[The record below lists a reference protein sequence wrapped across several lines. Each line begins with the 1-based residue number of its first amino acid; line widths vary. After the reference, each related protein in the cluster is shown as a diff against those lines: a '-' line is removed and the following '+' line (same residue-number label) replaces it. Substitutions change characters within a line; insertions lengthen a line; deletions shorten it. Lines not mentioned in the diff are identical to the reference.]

1 VNHMGEQI
9 LRFYWMMRLL
19 HRSFFSLALVLMLFG
34 PAGAQDATYTVQ
46 LKASPTRA
54 EADEEVRQ
62 FRAKNIPAYIVKS
75 DVPGK
80 GVFYRV
86 RAGVFP
92 NRDDAKRFGAD
103 LQQRGVI
110 SEFFVTPY
118 ENPAG
123 EAASAATPKSASQ
136 TKATAKPNQPAATP
150 GNILG
155 AAGATSRPIAKA
167 QINPSPNSARN
178 PAASS
183 STGALRSAPN
193 PANNIDLSASVG
205 EATAS
210 APPSGFV
217 RFRDPKIGYS
227 FDYPDYW
234 IGQPLSE
241 KEASDQ
247 RMNGGA
253 TFSSE
258 KDAAYLNV
266 IWNEVD
272 RANNPTDENDAIVDG
287 ILNGMSTSDGISK
300 LEETARRVE
309 NRNGF
314 IKTYIDLRAAV
325 QIQGQSVPLDCLAKS
340 VIIRASRG
348 ILLVAVF
355 YTKDAPP
362 NVASAADKIIASARA
377 PK

>member
-1 VNHMGEQI
+1 MGEQI
-9 LRFYWMMRLL
+9 LRFYSMMRLL
-19 HRSFFSLALVLMLFG
+19 HRSFFSSALVLMLFG
-34 PAGAQDATYTVQ
+34 PVGAQDATYTVQ

-54 EADEEVRQ
+54 EAEEEVRQ
-62 FRAKNIPAYIVKS
+62 LRAKNIPAYIVKS

-150 GNILG
+150 GNTPG
-155 AAGATSRPIAKA
+155 AVLTATSRPIAKA
-167 QINPSPNSARN
+167 QTSPPVSSATN

-193 PANNIDLSASVG
+193 PANNPGLSASVG
-205 EATAS
+205 GAPAS

-217 RFRDPKIGYS
+217 RFQDPKIGYS
-227 FDYPDYW
+227 FDYPDSW
-234 IGQPLSE
+234 TGQPLSE
-241 KEASDQ
+241 REAIEQ
-247 RMNGGA
+247 RMNAGA

-258 KDAAYLNV
+258 KDAAFLNV
-266 IWNEVD
+266 IWNELD
-272 RANNPTDENDAIVDG
+272 RANNPTDENDLIVDG

-309 NRNGF
+309 SRNGL
-314 IKTYIDLRAAV
+314 IKTYIDLKAAV
-325 QIQGQSVPLDCLAKS
+325 QIQGQSAPLDCLAKS

-355 YTKDAPP
+355 YTKDAAP

>member
-1 VNHMGEQI
+1 
-9 LRFYWMMRLL
+9 MMRLL
-19 HRSFFSLALVLMLFG
+19 HRSFFSSALVLILFG
-34 PAGAQDATYTVQ
+34 LAGAQDATYTVQ
-46 LKASPTRA
+46 LKASPTKA
-54 EADEEVRQ
+54 EAEDEARQ
-62 FRAKNIPAYIVKS
+62 LRAKNIPAYIVKS

-136 TKATAKPNQPAATP
+136 TKATARPKQSAATP
-150 GNILG
+150 GNIMD
-155 AAGATSRPIAKA
+155 AATTTRSRRITKS
-167 QINPSPNSARN
+167 QSKPSPNTARN
-178 PAASS
+178 PPASS

-193 PANNIDLSASVG
+193 PPNKLDLSASVG
-205 EATAS
+205 EPPAS

-258 KDAAYLNV
+258 KDAAFLNV

-272 RANNPTDENDAIVDG
+272 RANSPTDQNDVVVDG
-287 ILNGMSTSDGISK
+287 ILNGMSTSDGLSK

-309 NRNGF
+309 NRNGL
-314 IKTYIDLRAAV
+314 IKTYLDLKATV
-325 QIQGQSVPLDCLAKS
+325 QIPGQSAPLDCLAKS
-340 VIIRASRG
+340 VIIRAGRG

-355 YTKDAPP
+355 YTKDASS

>member
-1 VNHMGEQI
+1 
-9 LRFYWMMRLL
+9 MMRLL
-19 HRSFFSLALVLMLFG
+19 HRSFFSLALVLILFG
-34 PAGAQDATYTVQ
+34 LAGAQDATYTVQ
-46 LKASPTRA
+46 FKASPTRA
-54 EADEEVRQ
+54 EAEAEVRQ
-62 FRAKNIPAYIVKS
+62 LRAKNIPAYIVKS

-80 GVFYRV
+80 GVFYRI

-103 LQQRGVI
+103 LQQRGVV

-118 ENPAG
+118 EQTSDV
-123 EAASAATPKSASQ
+123 AASAATPKSASQ
-136 TKATAKPNQPAATP
+136 TKATARPNQPAATP

-155 AAGATSRPIAKA
+155 AAPTTTNRPIAKA
-167 QINPSPNSARN
+167 QISPSPNSATN
-178 PAASS
+178 PATGSAN
-183 STGALRSAPN
+183 GALRSAPN
-193 PANNIDLSASVG
+193 PANNLDLSASVG
-205 EATAS
+205 EAPAS
-210 APPSGFV
+210 APPSGFL

-241 KEASDQ
+241 REASEQ
-247 RMNGGA
+247 RMNAGA

-272 RANNPTDENDAIVDG
+272 RANNPTDENDVVVNG
-287 ILNGMSTSDGISK
+287 ILSGMSTSDGISK

-309 NRNGF
+309 NRNGL
-314 IKTYIDLRAAV
+314 IKTYLDLKAAV
-325 QIQGQSVPLDCLAKS
+325 QIQGQSAPLDCLAKA
-340 VIIRASRG
+340 VIVRARRG

-355 YTKDAPP
+355 YTKDASP
-362 NVASAADKIIASARA
+362 NVAGAADKIIASARA

>member
-1 VNHMGEQI
+1 
-9 LRFYWMMRLL
+9 MMRLL
-19 HRSFFSLALVLMLFG
+19 HRSFFSLALVLTLFG
-34 PAGAQDATYTVQ
+34 PAGAQDATYTLQ
-46 LKASPTRA
+46 FKASPTRA
-54 EADEEVRQ
+54 EAEGEVRQ
-62 FRAKNIPAYIVKS
+62 LRAKNIPAYVVKS

-86 RAGVFP
+86 RAGVFS
-92 NRDDAKRFGAD
+92 NRNDANKFGAN
-103 LQQRGVI
+103 LQQRGVV

-118 ENPAG
+118 ENPSD
-123 EAASAATPKSASQ
+123 EAASATPKSASQ
-136 TKATAKPNQPAATP
+136 TKATARPNQPAATP

-155 AAGATSRPIAKA
+155 AAPTTTSRPIAKS
-167 QINPSPNSARN
+167 QISPPPNSATN
-178 PAASS
+178 PAARS

-193 PANNIDLSASVG
+193 PANNLGLSASVG
-205 EATAS
+205 EAPAS

-217 RFRDPKIGYS
+217 RFQDPKIGYS

-247 RMNGGA
+247 RMNAGA
-253 TFSSE
+253 TFSSD

-272 RANNPTDENDAIVDG
+272 RANNPTDENDVIVDG

-314 IKTYIDLRAAV
+314 IKTYIDLKAAV
-325 QIQGQSVPLDCLAKS
+325 QIQGQSAPLDCLAKS

>member
-1 VNHMGEQI
+1 
-9 LRFYWMMRLL
+9 MMRLL
-19 HRSFFSLALVLMLFG
+19 HRSFFSLALVLTLFG
-34 PAGAQDATYTVQ
+34 LTGAQDATYTVQ

-54 EADEEVRQ
+54 EAEEEVRQ

-136 TKATAKPNQPAATP
+136 TKATARPNQPAAAP

-155 AAGATSRPIAKA
+155 AAPTTSRPIAKA
-167 QINPSPNSARN
+167 QTSPPVNSATN

-193 PANNIDLSASVG
+193 PANNPGLSASVG
-205 EATAS
+205 EATAP
-210 APPSGFV
+210 APASGFV
-217 RFRDPKIGYS
+217 RFQDPKIGYS

-234 IGQPLSE
+234 TGQPLSE
-241 KEASDQ
+241 REAIDQ
-247 RMNGGA
+247 RMNAGA

-258 KDAAYLNV
+258 KDAAFLNV

-272 RANNPTDENDAIVDG
+272 RANNPSDENDVIVDG

-309 NRNGF
+309 SRNGL
-314 IKTYIDLRAAV
+314 IKTYLDLKAAV
-325 QIQGQSVPLDCLAKS
+325 QIQGQSAPLDCLAKS

-348 ILLVAVF
+348 ILLVSVF
-355 YTKDAPP
+355 YTKDAGP
-362 NVASAADKIIASARA
+362 NVTSAADKIIASARA

>member
-1 VNHMGEQI
+1 
-9 LRFYWMMRLL
+9 MMRLL
-19 HRSFFSLALVLMLFG
+19 HRSFFSLALVLLLFG
-34 PAGAQDATYTVQ
+34 LTGAQDATYTVQ
-46 LKASPTRA
+46 FKASPTRA
-54 EADEEVRQ
+54 EAEEEVRQ
-62 FRAKNIPAYIVKS
+62 LRAKNIPAYIVKS

-103 LQQRGVI
+103 LQQRGVV

-136 TKATAKPNQPAATP
+136 PKTTAKPNQSAPAP
-150 GNILG
+150 GNIL
-155 AAGATSRPIAKA
+155 AAVPTATSRPIAKA
-167 QINPSPNSARN
+167 QTSAPVNSATN

-193 PANNIDLSASVG
+193 PANNPGLSASVG
-205 EATAS
+205 EAPAS

-217 RFRDPKIGYS
+217 RFQDPKIGYS

-234 IGQPLSE
+234 TGQPLSE
-241 KEASDQ
+241 REAIEQ
-247 RMNGGA
+247 RMNAGA

-258 KDAAYLNV
+258 KDAAFLNV
-266 IWNEVD
+266 IWNELD
-272 RANNPTDENDAIVDG
+272 RANNPSDENDVIVDG

-309 NRNGF
+309 SRNGL
-314 IKTYIDLRAAV
+314 IKTYIDLKAAV
-325 QIQGQSVPLDCLAKS
+325 QIQGQSAPLDCLAKS

>member
-1 VNHMGEQI
+1 
-9 LRFYWMMRLL
+9 MMN
-19 HRSFFSLALVLMLFG
+19 RSLFSLALVLMLFG
-34 PAGAQDATYTVQ
+34 LAGAQGASYTVQ
-46 LKASPTRA
+46 IKATPTRA
-54 EADEEVRQ
+54 EAEGEIRQ
-62 FRAKNIPAYIVKS
+62 LKAKNIPAYIVKS

-92 NRDDAKRFGAD
+92 DRNVANKYGAV
-103 LQQRGVI
+103 LQERGVV

-118 ENPAG
+118 ENPAD
-123 EAASAATPKSASQ
+123 EVASAATPKIASR
-136 TKATAKPNQPAATP
+136 TKATARPNQPAVNNAPGNTP
-150 GNILG
+150 G
-155 AAGATSRPIAKA
+155 AAPTATIRPIARA
-167 QINPSPNSARN
+167 QISPSVNSATN

-183 STGALRSAPN
+183 STGAVSSAPN
-193 PANNIDLSASVG
+193 PANNRGLNVAVG
-205 EATAS
+205 EALTT

-234 IGQPLSE
+234 TGQPLSE
-241 KEASDQ
+241 KEASEQ
-247 RMNGGA
+247 RMNAGA

-266 IWNEVD
+266 IWNELD
-272 RANNPTDENDAIVDG
+272 RANNPADENDAIVDG
-287 ILNGMSTSDGISK
+287 ILNGMSASDGVAK
-300 LEETARRVE
+300 LEELARRVE
-309 NRNGF
+309 SRNGV
-314 IKTYIDLRAAV
+314 IKTYVDLKAAV
-325 QIQGQSVPLDCLAKS
+325 QIQGQSAPLDCLAKS

-355 YTKDAPP
+355 YTKDAAP
-362 NVASAADKIIASARA
+362 NVAGAIDKIIASARA

>member
-1 VNHMGEQI
+1 
-9 LRFYWMMRLL
+9 MMRLL

-34 PAGAQDATYTVQ
+34 LTGAQDATYTVQ
-46 LKASPTRA
+46 FKASPTRA
-54 EADEEVRQ
+54 EAEEEVRQ
-62 FRAKNIPAYIVKS
+62 LRAKNIPAYIVKT

-80 GVFYRV
+80 GIFYRV

-103 LQQRGVI
+103 LQQRGVV

-123 EAASAATPKSASQ
+123 EAASAATLKSASQ
-136 TKATAKPNQPAATP
+136 TKATARPNQPAATP
-150 GNILG
+150 GNTSG
-155 AAGATSRPIAKA
+155 AVPTAPNRPIAKA
-167 QINPSPNSARN
+167 QTSPPVNSATN

-183 STGALRSAPN
+183 PTGALRSAPN
-193 PANNIDLSASVG
+193 PANNPGLRASVG
-205 EATAS
+205 EAPAS

-217 RFRDPKIGYS
+217 RFQDPKIGYS

-241 KEASDQ
+241 REAIEQ
-247 RMNGGA
+247 RMNAGA

-258 KDAAYLNV
+258 KDAAFLNV
-266 IWNEVD
+266 IWNELD
-272 RANNPTDENDAIVDG
+272 RANNPTNENDVIVDG

-309 NRNGF
+309 SRNGF
-314 IKTYIDLRAAV
+314 IKTYLDLKAAV
-325 QIQGQSVPLDCLAKS
+325 QIQGQSAPLDCLAKS

-355 YTKDAPP
+355 YTKDAAPDI
-362 NVASAADKIIASARA
+362 AIAADKIITSARA

>member
-1 VNHMGEQI
+1 V
-9 LRFYWMMRLL
+9 
-19 HRSFFSLALVLMLFG
+19 LFG
-34 PAGAQDATYTVQ
+34 PAGAQDATYTLQ
-46 LKASPTRA
+46 FKASPTRA
-54 EADEEVRQ
+54 EAEEEVRQ
-62 FRAKNIPAYIVKS
+62 LRVKNIPAYIVKS

-86 RAGVFP
+86 RAGVFS
-92 NRDDAKRFGAD
+92 NRTDANKFGAN
-103 LQQRGVI
+103 LQQRGVVA
-110 SEFFVTPY
+110 EFFVTPY
-118 ENPAG
+118 EKPPDD
-123 EAASAATPKSASQ
+123 AASAAAPKSASQ
-136 TKATAKPNQPAATP
+136 TKATARPNQPALNNAP

-155 AAGATSRPIAKA
+155 AAPTTTSRPIARA
-167 QINPSPNSARN
+167 QISPSPNSATN

-183 STGALRSAPN
+183 STGAPRSAPN
-193 PANNIDLSASVG
+193 PANNLGLSASVG
-205 EATAS
+205 DAPAS

-234 IGQPLSE
+234 TGQPLSE
-241 KEASDQ
+241 KEASEQ
-247 RMNGGA
+247 RMNAGA

-272 RANNPTDENDAIVDG
+272 RANSLTDENDVIVDG
-287 ILNGMSTSDGISK
+287 ILNGMSASDGISK

-309 NRNGF
+309 NRNGL
-314 IKTYIDLRAAV
+314 IKTYLDLKAAV
-325 QIQGQSVPLDCLAKS
+325 QIQGQSAPLDCLAKA
-340 VIIRASRG
+340 VIVRASRG

-355 YTKDAPP
+355 YTKDAAP
-362 NVASAADKIIASARA
+362 NVAGAVDKIIASARA

>member
-1 VNHMGEQI
+1 
-9 LRFYWMMRLL
+9 MMRLL
-19 HRSFFSLALVLMLFG
+19 HRSFFSSALILMLFG
-34 PAGAQDATYTVQ
+34 LVGAQDATYTVQ

-54 EADEEVRQ
+54 EAEEEVRQ

-103 LQQRGVI
+103 LQKRGVI

-123 EAASAATPKSASQ
+123 EAASAGTPKSASQ
-136 TKATAKPNQPAATP
+136 TKATARPNQPAATP

-155 AAGATSRPIAKA
+155 AAPTTSRPIARA
-167 QINPSPNSARN
+167 QISPSPNS
-178 PAASS
+178 AASS

-193 PANNIDLSASVG
+193 PANNLGLSASVG
-205 EATAS
+205 EAPAS

-217 RFRDPKIGYS
+217 RFQDPKIGYS

-234 IGQPLSE
+234 TGQPLSE
-241 KEASDQ
+241 KEASEQ
-247 RMNGGA
+247 RMNAGA

-272 RANNPTDENDAIVDG
+272 RANNPTDENDVIVDG

-314 IKTYIDLRAAV
+314 IKTYIDLKAAV
-325 QIQGQSVPLDCLAKS
+325 QIQGQSAPLDCLAKA
-340 VIIRASRG
+340 VIVRASRG

-355 YTKDAPP
+355 YTKDASP
-362 NVASAADKIIASARA
+362 NVASSADKIIASARA

>member
-1 VNHMGEQI
+1 
-9 LRFYWMMRLL
+9 
-19 HRSFFSLALVLMLFG
+19 MLFG

-54 EADEEVRQ
+54 EAEEEVRQ

-103 LQQRGVI
+103 LQKRGVI

-123 EAASAATPKSASQ
+123 EAASAGTPKSASQ
-136 TKATAKPNQPAATP
+136 TKATARPNQPAATP

-155 AAGATSRPIAKA
+155 AAPTTTSRPIARA
-167 QINPSPNSARN
+167 QISPSPNS
-178 PAASS
+178 AASS

-193 PANNIDLSASVG
+193 PANNLGLSASVG
-205 EATAS
+205 EAPAS

-234 IGQPLSE
+234 TGQPLSE
-241 KEASDQ
+241 KEASEQ
-247 RMNGGA
+247 RMNAGA

-287 ILNGMSTSDGISK
+287 ILNGMSASDGISK

-314 IKTYIDLRAAV
+314 IKTYIDLKAAV
-325 QIQGQSVPLDCLAKS
+325 QIQGQSAPLDCLAKA
-340 VIIRASRG
+340 VIVRASRG

-355 YTKDAPP
+355 YTKDASP
-362 NVASAADKIIASARA
+362 NVASSADKIIASARA